1 MSVLFIMKILAFDTS
16 NKPLTVAVVE
26 DGECLARVDSS
37 ELKTHS
43 VSLLP
48 DIQESLETAGLS
60 VNDIDRIAVADGPG
74 SYTGVRIAVTVAKTL
89 AFTLDKPLVGIS
101 SLRLLAADG
110 TDDKLVVAL
119 EDARNDNAFAGA
131 YIKKSGEVVNV
142 IEDQHISMS
151 RLFEKLSNYPAE
163 QVQFVN
169 ASEHLAEL
177 ISEAMP
183 KASVVLTKDSL
194 PDAVKLAQIAENAEP
209 VKDINAFVPTYL
221 RLTQAE
227 HDWIEKG
234 HKEDGNISYV
244 EEI

>member
-1 MSVLFIMKILAFDTS
+1 MKILAFDTS

-26 DGECLARVDSS
+26 DGKILARADST
-37 ELKTHS
+37 EEKTHS

-48 DIQESLETAGLS
+48 DIKDSLQKAGLS
-60 VNDIDRIAVADGPG
+60 IDDIDRIAVAQGPG

-101 SLRLLAADG
+101 SLRLLAANGDDG
-110 TDDKLVVAL
+110 KLVVPV

-131 YIKKSGEVVNV
+131 YLKKSGEVVDV
-142 IEDQHISMS
+142 IKDQHIKMDD
-151 RLFEKLSNYPAE
+151 LFKLLANYQAD
-163 QVQFVN
+163 QIQFVN
-169 ASEHLAEL
+169 VSEHLADL
-177 ISEAMP
+177 ITEKLP
-183 KASVVLTKDSL
+183 KATITLTKDSL
-194 PDAVKLAQIAENAEP
+194 PDAAKLAALAENEEP

-227 HDWIEKG
+227 HDWIKKG

>member
-1 MSVLFIMKILAFDTS
+1 MKILAFDTS

-26 DGECLARVDSS
+26 DGKVLARMDST

-48 DIQESLETAGLS
+48 DIQQSIEKAGMTID
-60 VNDIDRIAVADGPG
+60 DIDRIAVAEGPG

-101 SLRLLAADG
+101 SLRLLAANGEDG
-110 TDDKLVVAL
+110 DLLIPVV
-119 EDARNDNAFAGA
+119 DARNDNAFAGA
-131 YIKKSGEVVNV
+131 YINKSGEVIDV
-142 IEDQHISMS
+142 IKDQHTSMND
-151 RLFEKLSNYPAE
+151 LFELLKNYE
-163 QVQFVN
+163 QAKMQFVN
-169 ASEHLAEL
+169 VSEHLAEL
-177 ISEAMP
+177 ISSRFPDAKILM
-183 KASVVLTKDSL
+183 TQDSL
-194 PDAVKLAQIAENAEP
+194 PDAVKLANLAINEQP

-227 HDWIEKG
+227 HDWIKKG

>member
-1 MSVLFIMKILAFDTS
+1 MKILAFDTS

-26 DGECLARVDSS
+26 DGKVLARMDST
-37 ELKTHS
+37 EMKTHS

-48 DIQESLETAGLS
+48 DIQESLAKSNLDI
-60 VNDIDRIAVADGPG
+60 NDIDKIAVADGPG

-101 SLRLLAADG
+101 SLRLLAANGAEGD
-110 TDDKLVVAL
+110 LVVAV

-131 YIKKSGEVVNV
+131 YIKKSGEVVDV
-142 IEDQHISMS
+142 IPDQHIAMDD
-151 RLFEKLSNYPAE
+151 LFDLVKNYDQE
-163 QVQFVN
+163 NMQFVN
-169 ASEHLAEL
+169 VSDHLAEL
-177 ISEAMP
+177 IKQRFP
-183 KASVVLTKDSL
+183 KANILMTKESL
-194 PDAVKLAQIAENAEP
+194 PDAVKLADSAVNEPP
-209 VKDINAFVPTYL
+209 VKDVNAFVPTYL

-227 HDWIEKG
+227 HDWIKKG

>member
-1 MSVLFIMKILAFDTS
+1 MKILAFDTS

-26 DGECLARVDSS
+26 DGKCLARMDSS
-37 ELKTHS
+37 EEKTHS

-48 DIQESLETAGLS
+48 DIQESLEKSGLNVS
-60 VNDIDRIAVADGPG
+60 DIDRIAVAAGPG

-89 AFTLDKPLVGIS
+89 AFTLAKPLVGIS
-101 SLRLLAADG
+101 SLRLLAANG
-110 TDDKLVVAL
+110 TDGKLIVAV

-131 YIKKSGEVVNV
+131 YIDKSGEVVNV
-142 IEDQHISMS
+142 IEDQHIAMDQ
-151 RLFEKLSNYPAE
+151 LFEKLGNYPEE
-163 QVQFVN
+163 QVEFVN
-169 ASEHLAEL
+169 VSEHLAEL
-177 ISEAMP
+177 IQDAMP

-194 PDAVKLAQIAENAEP
+194 PDSVKLAQIAENTEP

-227 HDWIEKG
+227 HDWIKKG

>member
-1 MSVLFIMKILAFDTS
+1 MKILAFDTS

-26 DGECLARVDSS
+26 DGKILARADST
-37 ELKTHS
+37 EEKTHS

-48 DIQESLETAGLS
+48 DIKDSLQKAGLS
-60 VNDIDRIAVADGPG
+60 IDDIDRIAVAQGPG

-101 SLRLLAADG
+101 SLRLLAANGDDG
-110 TDDKLVVAL
+110 KLVVPV

-131 YIKKSGEVVNV
+131 YLKKSGEVVDV
-142 IEDQHISMS
+142 IKDQHIKMDD
-151 RLFEKLSNYPAE
+151 LFKLLANYHAD
-163 QVQFVN
+163 QIQFVN
-169 ASEHLAEL
+169 VSEHLADL
-177 ISEAMP
+177 ITENLP
-183 KASVVLTKDSL
+183 KATITLTKDSL
-194 PDAVKLAQIAENAEP
+194 PDASKLASLAENEEP
-209 VKDINAFVPTYL
+209 VKDINAFAPTYL

-227 HDWIEKG
+227 HDWIKKG

>member
-1 MSVLFIMKILAFDTS
+1 MKILAFDTS

-26 DGECLARVDSS
+26 DGKILARADST
-37 ELKTHS
+37 EEKTHS

-48 DIQESLETAGLS
+48 DIKDSLQKAGLS
-60 VNDIDRIAVADGPG
+60 IDDIDRIAVAQGPG

-101 SLRLLAADG
+101 SLRLLAANGDNG
-110 TDDKLVVAL
+110 KLVVPV

-131 YIKKSGEVVNV
+131 YLKKSGEVVDV
-142 IEDQHISMS
+142 IKDQHIKMED
-151 RLFEKLSNYPAE
+151 LFKLLANYQAD
-163 QVQFVN
+163 QIQFVN
-169 ASEHLAEL
+169 VSEHLADL
-177 ISEAMP
+177 ISENLP
-183 KASVVLTKDSL
+183 KATITLTKDSL
-194 PDAVKLAQIAENAEP
+194 PDAAKLAALAENEEP

-227 HDWIEKG
+227 HDWIKKG

>member
-1 MSVLFIMKILAFDTS
+1 MKILAFDTS

-26 DGECLARVDSS
+26 YGKILARADST
-37 ELKTHS
+37 EEKTHS

-48 DIQESLETAGLS
+48 DIKDSLQKAGLS
-60 VNDIDRIAVADGPG
+60 IDDIDRIAVAQGPG

-101 SLRLLAADG
+101 SLRLLAANGDDG
-110 TDDKLVVAL
+110 KLVVPV

-131 YIKKSGEVVNV
+131 YLKKSGEVVDV
-142 IEDQHISMS
+142 IKDQHIKMED
-151 RLFEKLSNYPAE
+151 LFKLLANYQAD
-163 QVQFVN
+163 QIQFVN
-169 ASEHLAEL
+169 VSEHLADL
-177 ISEAMP
+177 ITENLP
-183 KASVVLTKDSL
+183 KATITLTKDSL
-194 PDAVKLAQIAENAEP
+194 PDAAKLAALAENEEP

-227 HDWIEKG
+227 HDWIKKG

>member
-1 MSVLFIMKILAFDTS
+1 MKILAFDTS

-26 DGECLARVDSS
+26 DGKTLARVDST
-37 ELKTHS
+37 EEKTHS

-48 DIQESLETAGLS
+48 DIKDSLKKAGLS
-60 VNDIDRIAVADGPG
+60 VDEIDRIAVAEGPG

-101 SLRLLAADG
+101 SLRLLAANGQDG
-110 TDDKLVVAL
+110 KLVVAV

-131 YIKKSGEVVNV
+131 YIDKSGEVVNM
-142 IEDQHISMS
+142 IKDQHIAMND
-151 RLFEKLSNYPAE
+151 LFDLLKNYPE
-163 QVQFVN
+163 ENIQFVN
-169 ASEHLAEL
+169 VSDHLAEL
-177 ISEAMP
+177 ISEKLPQAEIT
-183 KASVVLTKDSL
+183 LTKDSL
-194 PDAVKLAQIAENAEP
+194 PDAAKLAKLAETETP
-209 VKDINAFVPTYL
+209 VKDINSFVPTYL

-227 HDWIEKG
+227 HDWIKKG

>member
-1 MSVLFIMKILAFDTS
+1 MKILAFDTS

-26 DGECLARVDSS
+26 DGKCLARMDSS
-37 ELKTHS
+37 EEKTHS

-48 DIQESLETAGLS
+48 DIQASLKKSGLG
-60 VNDIDRIAVADGPG
+60 VNDMDMIAVAAGPG

-101 SLRLLAADG
+101 SLQLLAANGDDG
-110 TDDKLVVAL
+110 KLVVAV

-131 YIKKSGEVVNV
+131 YIKKAGEVINV
-142 IEDQHISMS
+142 IEDQHIAMDQ
-151 RLFEKLSNYPAE
+151 LFDKLSNYPEE
-163 QVQFVN
+163 QVEFVN
-169 ASEHLAEL
+169 VSEHLSKL
-177 ISEAMP
+177 IGEKMP
-183 KASVVLTKDSL
+183 QASVVLTEDSL
-194 PDAVKLAQIAENAEP
+194 PDSVKLAQIAENTEP
-209 VKDINAFVPTYL
+209 VKDINTFVPTYL

-227 HDWIEKG
+227 HDWIKKG